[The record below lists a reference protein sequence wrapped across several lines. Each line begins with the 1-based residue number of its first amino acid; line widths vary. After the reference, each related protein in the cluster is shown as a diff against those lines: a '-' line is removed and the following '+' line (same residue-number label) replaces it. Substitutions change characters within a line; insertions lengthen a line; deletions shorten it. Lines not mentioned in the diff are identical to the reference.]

1 MIKFKEKIFA
11 KRYSRAFSSLSET
24 VIRDLIKLI
33 LMSEACPQ
41 DIPHWSKV
49 SATSLIDAL
58 DSLPKDL
65 RKYAIRVFL
74 GVSSSYEREGIGNL
88 ERYLNTRVKEIPEN
102 YVRRLWKD
110 VYNQRNSEGSNKY
123 LRHMKSPKPSDSQIE
138 NILGKLRKIALRLA
152 GQRED
157 EEEINYKSTNLD
169 KMNLRSLSEAI
180 RKAVE

>member
-11 KRYSRAFSSLSET
+11 KRDSRAFSSLSET

-33 LMSEACPQ
+33 LMSEVSPQ

-49 SATSLIDAL
+49 SAISLIDAL
-58 DSLPKDL
+58 GSLPKDSK
-65 RKYAIRVFL
+65 KYAIRVFL
-74 GVSSSYEREGIGNL
+74 GVSSSYEREKIGNL
-88 ERYLNTRVKEIPEN
+88 ERYLNTRVKETPEN
-102 YVRRLWKD
+102 YVSRLWKD

-123 LRHMKSPKPSDSQIE
+123 LRHMKSPKPSDAQVE
-138 NILGKLRKIALRLA
+138 DILGKLRKIALRLA

-169 KMNLRSLSEAI
+169 NMDLKSLSEAI
-180 RKAVE
+180 